1 MNCFRGLLIW
11 AVLILNLRIGLE
23 GFFHYFSVLTFWTK
37 NTHNLKLIFF
47 VVVFI
52 TCHRVTSSAHKK
64 LPSILS
70 SFFTPIW
77 RTPHARIILK
87 RSGLIF
93 EKKKKCATFCFFFK
107 HQNLPFFS
115 LRRDTKIY
123 TLFSYWKVSNFI
135 FRKHDISW
143 YVYKHRNMHWI
154 KTILELHSA
163 ATDWEKSYLVSYGHT
178 LPKFLNGLFL
188 QNFFF

>member
-93 EKKKKCATFCFFFK
+93 EKKKNVPHFV
-107 HQNLPFFS
+107 FFS
-115 LRRDTKIY
+115 STKIFHFFHY
-123 TLFSYWKVSNFI
+123 EEIPKFTLYLVTERYQILFLENMISPDTSTNIEICIESKRYLSCIRQQRTERKATLFLTGTRF
-135 FRKHDISW
+135 
-143 YVYKHRNMHWI
+143 
-154 KTILELHSA
+154 
-163 ATDWEKSYLVSYGHT
+163 
-178 LPKFLNGLFL
+178 
-188 QNFFF
+188 QNF

>member
-37 NTHNLKLIFF
+37 NTHNLKLIL
-47 VVVFI
+47 
-52 TCHRVTSSAHKK
+52 CHRVTSSAHKK

-70 SFFTPIW
+70 SFFTQIW

-93 EKKKKCATFCFFFK
+93 EKKKKCATFCFF
-107 HQNLPFFS
+107 S
-115 LRRDTKIY
+115 STKIFHFFHY
-123 TLFSYWKVSNFI
+123 EEIPNFTLYLVTERYQNFM